1 MTNLW
6 HEIYQIWCVCPNM
19 GIWFL
24 AHNSVIFC
32 PILMKFHIRVQ
43 KTTSYKYGFRACS
56 GYLAKLGLIWTKYGR
71 GCPAGTVWRLGSGT
85 PSKVRSLV
93 LVFWSTAISKSSFT
107 KKYPLPPPPPPPPPL
122 NDITEDDN
130 GCVVCRDNNAVEI
143 KFRDG
148 LIDICNNDFHEKY
161 EKFYALLRKTNVLYN

>member
-1 MTNLW
+1 
-6 HEIYQIWCVCPNM
+6 M

-43 KTTSYKYGFRACS
+43 KTTSYKYGFWACS

-93 LVFWSTAISKSSFT
+93 LVCWSTAISKSSFT
-107 KKYPLPPPPPPPPPL
+107 KKYPLSPPPL
-122 NDITEDDN
+122 KLTWQSTFPILHTQMIYLSSFNHGGLN
-130 GCVVCRDNNAVEI
+130 LAV
-143 KFRDG
+143 FRQFRHI
-148 LIDICNNDFHEKY
+148 LTRHY
-161 EKFYALLRKTNVLYN
+161 FYPP